1 MPFFS
6 IPPSISAAFKP
17 NVNISV
23 DEAMI
28 SFHVRLSFKQHIKN
42 KPNPWG
48 IKVWCMCI
56 YWRFDIYTGKVE
68 APMPHGVGHYVVSFL
83 CEPYLDKFPHL
94 FYDNFFSSVQL
105 AKDLLERSTY
115 SCSTFRDNR
124 RG

>member
-1 MPFFS
+1 MTCLRVPAVADVMSNKRYEKLSQYFHMADSRDQAARDHLDYDPLFKVRPMLD
-6 IPPSISAAFKP
+6 IVQNNISAAFKP

-56 YWRFDIYTGKVE
+56 YWLLGAVR
-68 APMPHGVGHYVVSFL
+68 
-83 CEPYLDKFPHL
+83 HL
-94 FYDNFFSSVQL
+94 HRQ
-105 AKDLLERSTY
+105 
-115 SCSTFRDNR
+115 
-124 RG
+124 G